1 VREIG
6 KQLRLVAGVGGS
18 LRRLTLIATDLFFV
32 ALATTIAVVLRGYFD
47 TISDS
52 LTNLMPYTF
61 ISVGCASIVF
71 IVAGVDRTPWRYSSA
86 ADHMQVVVLTVLAML
101 LSLVL
106 TFALNRLEPVARSL
120 PVLQGGLIV
129 SFLITARSA
138 ARFWHTRRIHMNGV
152 NPAYEQPHE
161 TVLVV
166 GMNTVAELFI
176 LSAKELGSEHV
187 QVAGILAEESSM
199 QGRAIQQKPVLGT
212 VEELRDILQ
221 SLEVHGVAVD
231 RIVVTTPADRLRP
244 CSLDKLLEVE
254 KSSEIV
260 VQFLSER
267 LGFEGVS
274 QNRSVLLGE
283 KRNSDPGQR
292 AVARAGGVV
301 YADRPNDARKSV
313 PFGKRLVDVFGA
325 ASLALTLTPVVV
337 LVAFIVA
344 LDVGFPVIFWQ
355 QRPGLYGRP
364 FKLYK
369 FRTMRGAHDKHL
381 GRIRDDQRS
390 SAIGQLLRRTR
401 LDELPQL
408 YNVLVG
414 DMSLIG
420 PRPLLPCDQAPEY
433 AARLSVRPGITG
445 WAQVN
450 GGRIISASDKL
461 ILDIWYVNNASLR
474 LDLLISFRTVLMIL
488 LGDRI
493 NTDAVNQA
501 RSTLGL
507 KALLRTTMVPA
518 E

>member
-1 VREIG
+1 M
-6 KQLRLVAGVGGS
+6 
-18 LRRLTLIATDLFFV
+18 
-32 ALATTIAVVLRGYFD
+32 LRGYFD
-47 TISDS
+47 TVSDT
-52 LTNLMPYTF
+52 LTQLMPYTF
-61 ISVGCASIVF
+61 ISVGCVSFVF

-86 ADHMQVVVLTVLAML
+86 ADHMQVIVLTVLAML
-101 LSLVL
+101 LALVL

-138 ARFWHTRRIHMNGV
+138 ARFWHSRRIHINGR
-152 NPAYEQPHE
+152 NPAYESHE
-161 TVLVV
+161 TLLVV
-166 GMNTVAELFI
+166 GVNTVAELFI
-176 LSAKELGSEHV
+176 LSAKELASQQV

-199 QGRAIQQKPVLGT
+199 RGRAIQQKPVLGT
-212 VEELRDILQ
+212 VEELGDILQ

-254 KSSEIV
+254 KSSDIV

-274 QNRSVLLGE
+274 QNRSVLSGE
-283 KRNSDPGQR
+283 ERNSDQRQR
-292 AVARAGGVV
+292 AAARVEGVI
-301 YADRPNDARKSV
+301 YADRPNDAGKSL
-313 PFGKRLVDVFGA
+313 PLGKRLVDVFGA
-325 ASLALTLTPVVV
+325 ALLALTLTPIVM

-355 QRPGLYGRP
+355 QRPGFYGRP

-369 FRTMRGAHDKHL
+369 FRTMRAAHDKHL

-390 SAIGQLLRRTR
+390 SAIGQLLRRAR

-461 ILDIWYVNNASLR
+461 ILDIWYVNNASLM
-474 LDLLISFRTVLMIL
+474 LDLAISFRTVRMIL
-488 LGDRI
+488 FGDRI

-501 RSTLGL
+501 RSTFGL
-507 KALLRTTMVPA
+507 KPLLRTTMVPA